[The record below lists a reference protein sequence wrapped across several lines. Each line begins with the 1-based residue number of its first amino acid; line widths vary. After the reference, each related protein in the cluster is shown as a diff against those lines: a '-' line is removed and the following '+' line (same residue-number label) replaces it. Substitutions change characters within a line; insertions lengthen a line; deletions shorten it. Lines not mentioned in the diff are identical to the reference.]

1 MGHPAFALRPRSINA
16 HWSTI
21 ISPPGTVGEISG
33 GGGASPKFIVPA
45 TASVDTMPTFAART
59 PAAYTSLSG
68 ELQPRD
74 AFVYQ

>member
-21 ISPPGTVGEISG
+21 IFPPGTVGEIS

-59 PAAYTSLSG
+59 PALAVAVL
-68 ELQPRD
+68 L
-74 AFVYQ
+74 